1 MRPVRSGAAQIAGAC
16 GCACRACVRA
26 CVCVCVRVRARARV
40 CVCVCVCVCAC
51 QAGPASDGSVVM
63 DADALKAMFGDNYN
77 ADIVG
82 LFTRQVHLIGP
93 HLSPIRAPI
102 QAPI

>member
-1 MRPVRSGAAQIAGAC
+1 VWSHIVAHSFLSPLRPLSVSPYRM
-16 GCACRACVRA
+16 CVVCVW
-26 CVCVCVRVRARARV
+26 CVCVV
-40 CVCVCVCVCAC
+40 CVCVCVCVC

-82 LFTRQVHLIGP
+82 LFTRQVHLLGP
-93 HLSPIRAPI
+93 I
-102 QAPI
+102 